1 MRQYAT
7 SVIVRFSGLVALLVL
22 VVAGCGGTVE
32 EQVAQPQAPPPTLL
46 AEALPELEVRARTLD
61 AVQLAADSFDP
72 DGLGSLLAN
81 AGYLGGS
88 EREFYGRSETFD
100 HVVARTL
107 RFADVDGA
115 EAYLRWL
122 RANADDFL
130 GKATP
135 QAPLALGSS
144 PLLFSLERCDVCK
157 KQQPAFL
164 AGWRRGPNVAF
175 LLGQGAGVSRD
186 QFETLSRALDERIGR

>member
-7 SVIVRFSGLVALLVL
+7 SVIVRFSGLVALLAL
-22 VVAGCGGTVE
+22 VVAGCGGTAE
-32 EQVAQPQAPPPTLL
+32 EKVAQPQAPPTLL
-46 AEALPELEVRARTLD
+46 AEALPELEVRARSLD
-61 AVQLAADSFDP
+61 ASQLAADSFDP
-72 DGLGSLLAN
+72 NGLGNLLAN

-122 RANADDFL
+122 GANAGDFL

-135 QAPLALGSS
+135 QAPLAVGSS

-175 LLGQGAGVSRD
+175 LLGQGPGVSRD
-186 QFETLSRALDERIGR
+186 QFETLSRALDERIGG

>member
-1 MRQYAT
+1 
-7 SVIVRFSGLVALLVL
+7 LVALLAL
-22 VVAGCGGTVE
+22 LIAGCGGTAE
-32 EQVAQPQAPPPTLL
+32 EEIAQAQAPTPTLF
-46 AEALPELEVRARTLD
+46 AEALPELEARARTLD
-61 AVQLAADSFDP
+61 ASQLAADSFDP
-72 DGLGSLLAN
+72 DGLASLLASV
-81 AGYLGGS
+81 GYLGGS

-107 RFADVDGA
+107 RFADVVGA
-115 EAYLRWL
+115 EAYLDWL

-135 QAPLALGSS
+135 QAPLAVGSS
-144 PLLFSLERCDVCK
+144 SLLFSLERCDVCK

-175 LLGQGAGVSRD
+175 LLGQGAGASRD
-186 QFETLSRALDERIGR
+186 EFETLSRALDERIAG